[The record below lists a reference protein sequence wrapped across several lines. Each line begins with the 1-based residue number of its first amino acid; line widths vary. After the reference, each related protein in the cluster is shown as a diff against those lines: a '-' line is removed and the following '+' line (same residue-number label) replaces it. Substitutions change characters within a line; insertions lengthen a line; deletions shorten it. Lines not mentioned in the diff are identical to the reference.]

1 MRRNRRDLGLFN
13 GQFITMNNVIPLD
26 DLTALADVTTDTGET
41 FLSIPIYTGRFMEP
55 DLKDEERKYRDFRLF
70 ERFLDIDYAYALTC
84 HLAQGSGFHGVCVFD
99 DGWGFA
105 DKIDRKCWLYTA
117 ITRASETLVILGK

>member
-1 MRRNRRDLGLFN
+1 
-13 GQFITMNNVIPLD
+13 
-26 DLTALADVTTDTGET
+26 
-41 FLSIPIYTGRFMEP
+41 MEP